1 MRKSVIFTH
10 DNLDLDACFAVLAS
24 IRYFFKE
31 SFTTF
36 FKDPKWRDR
45 IELVSADWDGKEFQD
60 GDIAV
65 DIEAGEKGKK
75 GDIEEGERVDSATV
89 QIVEEYA
96 PIEDRQALQNIVYYI
111 NEHDATGSAAG
122 SILGKEVLDRKSTIK
137 ILKCGSVD
145 GMFRAAQAAIGYQDK
160 KKIIEHFSLVFEG
173 YLINGRKDMKAVELY
188 PQRVKLH
195 GRNKNIAF
203 LDMKDA
209 PFALCEVAFEKGAE
223 IVIYKNGK
231 DIGVKRRNFSKF
243 PVNHPLILKLIKDA
257 GEEGKWFIHP
267 AGFLI
272 CTGSNKKHANFQT
285 KVRIDQ
291 LIYTVLKALESYEFF
306 FSKFNLS
313 KPKKEQVVSVK
324 KTSTK
329 LIEA

>member
-1 MRKSVIFTH
+1 MRKPVIFTH

-36 FKDPKWRDR
+36 FKDPKWRER
-45 IELVSADWDGKEFQD
+45 IKLVSADWDGKELQD

-65 DIEAGEKGKK
+65 DIEAGGKGKK
-75 GDIEEGERVDSATV
+75 GNIEEGERVDSATV

-122 SILGKEVLDRKSTIK
+122 SIIGKEVLDRKSTIK

-145 GMFRAAQAAIGYQDK
+145 GLFRAAQAAIGYQDK
-160 KKIIEHFSLVFEG
+160 KKIIEHFALVFEG
-173 YLINGRKDMKAVELY
+173 YLINGRKEVKAVELY

-195 GRNKNIAF
+195 GRNNKIAF

-223 IVIYKNGK
+223 IIIYKNGN
-231 DIGVKRRNFSKF
+231 DIGIKRRNFSKF
-243 PVNHPLILKLIKDA
+243 PVNHSLILKLIKDA
-257 GEEGKWFIHP
+257 DEEDKWFIHP

-272 CTGSNKKHANFQT
+272 CTGSNKKHATFET

-291 LIYTVLKALESYEFF
+291 LIYTVSKALASYETSLLIFQ
-306 FSKFNLS
+306 
-313 KPKKEQVVSVK
+313 KKK
-324 KTSTK
+324 KSPNKIK
-329 LIEA
+329 L